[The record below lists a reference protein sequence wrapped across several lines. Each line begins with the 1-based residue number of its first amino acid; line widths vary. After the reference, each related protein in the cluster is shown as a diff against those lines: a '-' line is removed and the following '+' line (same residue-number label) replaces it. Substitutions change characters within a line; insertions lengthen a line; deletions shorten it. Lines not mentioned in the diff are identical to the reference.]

1 MMPKI
6 RMNNEEVKQ
15 KISEVGLRETAEYMV
30 KEAGYS
36 YCRTYEILRH
46 LSFSTEE
53 LNSVG
58 IHVCFIGKSSD
69 VKPTENVIKKS
80 NKRPIDVYKILALM
94 DAKWNDKKIAEEFYG
109 NDEVE
114 VHKTIKQV
122 RQYHKKQ
129 QRMKKYLIK

>member
-1 MMPKI
+1 MPKI
-6 RMNNEEVKQ
+6 RMNNDEVKQ
-15 KISEVGLRETAEYMV
+15 KISEVGLREAAEYMV

-58 IHVCFIGKSSD
+58 IHVCFIGKPG
-69 VKPTENVIKKS
+69 VKPTENVIRKS

-94 DAKWNDKKIAEEFYG
+94 AAKWNDKKIAEEFYG

-114 VHKTIKQV
+114 VYNTIKQV
-122 RQYHKKQ
+122 RRYYNKQ

>member
-1 MMPKI
+1 MPKI
-6 RMNNEEVKQ
+6 RMNNDEVRQ
-15 KISEVGLRETAEYMV
+15 KISEVGLREAAEYMV
-30 KEAGYS
+30 KKAGYS

-58 IHVCFIGKSSD
+58 IHVCFIGKPD
-69 VKPTENVIKKS
+69 VKPANVIRKS

-114 VHKTIKQV
+114 VQETIKQV
-122 RQYHKKQ
+122 RRYHNKQ
-129 QRMKKYLIK
+129 KRMKKYLIK